1 MKFSAGRPS
10 LHNIWAYIASQWNL
24 ASPPIVGLL
33 GPHHMM
39 IHIGSFADTTRA
51 LSRTSNRIKMSLC
64 HFFRWSSNLVVGK
77 DSSSI
82 VIWVR
87 FHHPPLQYYNQTSLH
102 RLGMILRFDTSTFD
116 LTQKMYARVCIEID
130 ILKPL
135 LNSLWMGIS
144 KEHIQLQKLD
154 MKVTMLI
161 ARIVDL
167 WDIQ

>member
-33 GPHHMM
+33 DPRHMM

-51 LSRTSNRIKMSLC
+51 LSRTSNRIKTSLC

-82 VIWVR
+82 AVWVR

-102 RLGMILRFDTSTFD
+102 RLGTILRFDTSTFD
-116 LTQKMYARVCIEID
+116 LTQKCTREFVLSLMYWSPCLTPCGWVFRKNIFSF
-130 ILKPL
+130 K
-135 LNSLWMGIS
+135 N
-144 KEHIQLQKLD
+144 
-154 MKVTMLI
+154 LI
-161 ARIVDL
+161 WR
-167 WDIQ
+167 